1 MRDDGRDASH
11 LNAMLDRHRSSNRQL
26 PKPQTLSVKIP
37 RLDLSVI
44 SQESATGLAG
54 SSPRVAGR
62 AAAAAWDA
70 VVTDRTTRQTF
81 LFLNSSLSPRAP
93 QSPAALSP
101 STKIFDL
108 TQPRLPPAPPSC
120 AAPDHAASPLLGSAR
135 KLVVQQQRTPRRFP
149 IEVEGHGPAAVS
161 SVSELHKAAEQR
173 LLHVILTNGVLRTEM
188 KKMGLDADDEAGIVV
203 ADVNR
208 LAKRMFPS
216 LHPSIS
222 CANVAPVM
230 CGIVGEGV
238 RKDDVASLLL
248 AMVYSSFVA
257 DFVGNAEIVTKEA
270 LLQCIS
276 RLHITQSAHPEACDG
291 VRVSALAAQ
300 PGAHSTELFCL
311 WFVKMHMAMM
321 LGKLTPTSSDTE
333 PTPSLPAKVHS
344 QEILRMLRLHSNSA
358 VEHLRAVNAC
368 MDSGSPRSQR
378 HRKHNGRAASRDT
391 DSSEVAASRSRSCSP
406 PHTARAQ
413 NIFAPSAAP
422 DAAHF
427 LAEEERRRA
436 IVNSARTCISA
447 STHLIR

>member
-1 MRDDGRDASH
+1 MRDDGRDTSH
-11 LNAMLDRHRSSNRQL
+11 LNALLDRHRSSNRQL
-26 PKPQTLSVKIP
+26 PKPQTHSVKIP

-44 SQESATGLAG
+44 SQGSATTGLAG
-54 SSPRVAGR
+54 SSPRVAAT
-62 AAAAAWDA
+62 AAAASWDA
-70 VVTDRTTRQTF
+70 VVTHRTARQTF

-108 TQPRLPPAPPSC
+108 TQPRLLPAPPSC
-120 AAPDHAASPLLGSAR
+120 AAPGHDHAASPLLGSAR
-135 KLVVQQQRTPRRFP
+135 KLVAQQQRTPRRFP
-149 IEVEGHGPAAVS
+149 IEVEGHGAAAAS
-161 SVSELHKAAEQR
+161 SISDLHKEAEQR

-188 KKMGLDADDEAGIVV
+188 KKMGLDADDEDSIVV

-248 AMVYSSFVA
+248 AMVYCSFVA
-257 DFVGNAEIVTKEA
+257 DFVGNSEIVTREA

-276 RLHITQSAHPEACDG
+276 RLHITQSGNPEACEG
-291 VRVSALAAQ
+291 VRVSALPAH
-300 PGAHSTELFCL
+300 PGSHSTELFCL
-311 WFVKMHMAMM
+311 WFVKKHMAMM
-321 LGKLTPTSSDTE
+321 LGKMTQTSSDTE
-333 PTPSLPAKVHS
+333 TAPSLPAKVHS

-368 MDSGSPRSQR
+368 IDSGSPRQQHR
-378 HRKHNGRAASRDT
+378 RKHSGRTASQDA
-391 DSSEVAASRSRSCSP
+391 DSSEIAASRSRSCSP
-406 PHTARAQ
+406 PHTARA
-413 NIFAPSAAP
+413 PSAAP
-422 DAAHF
+422 DASHI
-427 LAEEERRRA
+427 LAEGERRRA

-447 STHLIR
+447 STHLVR

>member
-11 LNAMLDRHRSSNRQL
+11 LNELLDRHRNSNRQL

-44 SQESATGLAG
+44 SQGNATGLAG
-54 SSPRVAGR
+54 SSARVAGT

-70 VVTDRTTRQTF
+70 VVTDRTARQTF
-81 LFLNSSLSPRAP
+81 LLLNSSLSPRAP
-93 QSPAALSP
+93 QSPATLSP

-108 TQPRLPPAPPSC
+108 TQPRLLPAPPSC
-120 AAPDHAASPLLGSAR
+120 AAPEHAASPLLGSAR
-135 KLVVQQQRTPRRFP
+135 KLVAHQQRTPRRFP
-149 IEVEGHGPAAVS
+149 IEVEGHGLAAAS
-161 SVSELHKAAEQR
+161 ISDLHTAAEQR

-188 KKMGLDADDEAGIVV
+188 KKMGLDADDEAGIVM

-208 LAKRMFPS
+208 LAKRMFPL

-222 CANVAPVM
+222 CANIAPVM

-257 DFVGNAEIVTKEA
+257 DFVGNSEIVTKEA

-276 RLHITQSAHPEACDG
+276 RLHITQSANPDACEG

-321 LGKLTPTSSDTE
+321 LGKMTRTSSSDTE
-333 PTPSLPAKVHS
+333 PALSLPAKFHS

-368 MDSGSPRSQR
+368 MDSGSPRQQR
-378 HRKHNGRAASRDT
+378 HRKHSGRTASKDAQSGEIT
-391 DSSEVAASRSRSCSP
+391 ASRSRSFSP
-406 PHTARAQ
+406 PHTSRA
-413 NIFAPSAAP
+413 ISAAP

-427 LAEEERRRA
+427 LAEDERRRA

-447 STHLIR
+447 STHLVR